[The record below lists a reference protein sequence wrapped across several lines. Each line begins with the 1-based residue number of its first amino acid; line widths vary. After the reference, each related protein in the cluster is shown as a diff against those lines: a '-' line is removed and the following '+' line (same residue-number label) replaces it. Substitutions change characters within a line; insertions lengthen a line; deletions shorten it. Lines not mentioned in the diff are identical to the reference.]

1 MPSKMVQPLHI
12 ADSIDKLLK
21 ISEVKIPDLSLS
33 ACLDKMKKLHD
44 SARKASLEK
53 DQEQE
58 FMFLHRYLLLLNM
71 ACKYPE
77 YTKTSTKYRSD
88 FPSAQSNMKKY
99 ELLRNILE
107 KRYQENKE
115 KDLRKNNKII
125 PAKSISPTQEKS
137 LKDLNNTIAAGKF
150 NKTCIFSQELYNLL
164 STRNNKES
172 YLLIDA
178 RSSQD
183 FKESHLNGS
192 NIINIP
198 EEIIYP
204 GISASILNSKLGG
217 NAKIQWEKRGTF
229 DKLIIFD
236 WNSSEGDLKSKALQN
251 LKKAMTEWDPG
262 TQYKCL
268 PLVLEG
274 GYEDILFKYPHI
286 TSNPKVQ
293 PPLLNNVNSLLSLD
307 SFDYPIQ
314 ELEPEEEKKIPV
326 KEPETTL
333 QPPKSS
339 SAKSSHELLVDRS
352 TKPTVLSTPEH
363 QISDISL
370 DSTEIVSQES
380 ISDSSSPIEEDSTPS
395 EINEVM
401 PKEETE
407 DKQTVVE
414 TKSVLDELRKVK
426 PSFDT
431 SNRPDSSETGN
442 VVEVERK
449 TKPQINGPNQSHTAD
464 KPVVEGTYK
473 IPLKKDDGPPS
484 SILKRSSSSP
494 NIAKLDDEG
503 ISRIP
508 AFTRANKPVAYA
520 ERADS
525 TYGKTVAGLT
535 GLKNFANNCY
545 MNSILQCL
553 SNTDPL
559 VKELISINRP
569 VATNPQSKTKG
580 RVAQEVITAFRN
592 MWSGDVRVYS
602 IKDLKTL
609 LGSLKEIFKGTGHQ
623 DSNEFLIILLE
634 YLHDDLNIPASGE
647 SRLDG
652 AREDTGEKAWGEF
665 RRKNCSI
672 IQRLFY
678 GQHRST
684 VTCSTCQHQ
693 SVTFEQF
700 FNLFVP
706 IPSRESVSLS
716 DCIQLYMS
724 GEKISGWKC
733 PKCKDER
740 NATKKFDISRLP
752 PILVIAL
759 KRFTHEEDSW
769 LQKKENLV
777 TYPLEDL
784 DMERFTIKGSEQRY
798 KRYNLYAMSTH
809 TGTLRAGHYKA
820 ICRNHITNKWHMFDD
835 QTVEALPAHSVRNN
849 PEVYILFYN
858 AVVENC

>member
-706 IPSRESVSLS
+706 IPSREPVSLS

>member
-442 VVEVERK
+442 VVEVEQK

-706 IPSRESVSLS
+706 IPSREPVSLS

>member
-1 MPSKMVQPLHI
+1 MPTKMVQPLHI
-12 ADSIDKLLK
+12 ADSIESLLRK
-21 ISEVKIPDLSLS
+21 AEVKIPDLSLP

-53 DQEQE
+53 DQEEE
-58 FMFLHRYLLLLNM
+58 FMFLHRYLMLLKM

-77 YTKTSTKYRSD
+77 YTKSSIKYRSD
-88 FPSAQSNMKKY
+88 FPCAQSNMKKY

-115 KDLRKNNKII
+115 KHLRENNKII
-125 PAKSISPTQEKS
+125 PVKSISPTQEKS

-150 NKTCIFSQELYNLL
+150 NKTCIYSEGLYNLL
-164 STRNNKES
+164 STRHNKES

-178 RSSQD
+178 RSLQD
-183 FKESHLNGS
+183 FKESHLNDS

-198 EEIIYP
+198 EEIIHP
-204 GISASILNSKLGG
+204 GISASILNSKLEG
-217 NAKIQWEKRGTF
+217 NAKLQWEKRGTF
-229 DKLIIFD
+229 DKLVIFD
-236 WNSSEGDLKSKALQN
+236 WNSSEAGLKSNVKLYH

-262 TQYKCL
+262 TQYKCS

-274 GYEDILFKYPHI
+274 GYEDILFKYPHV
-286 TSNPKVQ
+286 TSNPKVHA
-293 PPLLNNVNSLLSLD
+293 PLPNNINSLLSLD

-314 ELEPEEEKKIPV
+314 ELEPEEEKKLPV
-326 KEPETTL
+326 KEPQKTSQPQKTL
-333 QPPKSS
+333 P
-339 SAKSSHELLVDRS
+339 AKSPHELLVDRS
-352 TKPTVLSTPEH
+352 TKPTVITTPVNQVSE
-363 QISDISL
+363 ISP
-370 DSTEIVSQES
+370 DSSEIVAAES
-380 ISDSSSPIEEDSTPS
+380 NSDSSPPLEEDSTSS
-395 EINEVM
+395 EINEVT

-407 DKQTVVE
+407 DKQTVGE
-414 TKSVLDELRKVK
+414 TKSVLDELRKIK
-426 PSFDT
+426 PSFDV
-431 SNRPDSSETGN
+431 SVHPDTRETVN
-442 VVEVERK
+442 TIEVDPK
-449 TKPQINGPNQSHTAD
+449 IKPEHGPNQRHTAD

-508 AFTRANKPVAYA
+508 AFTRSNKPVAYA

-525 TYGKTVAGLT
+525 TYGITVAGLT

-634 YLHDDLNIPASGE
+634 YLHDDLNIPASAE
-647 SRLDG
+647 SRLEG

-706 IPSRESVSLS
+706 IPSREPVSLS

-777 TYPLEDL
+777 IYPLEDL
-784 DMERFTIKGSEQRY
+784 DMEKFTIRGSEQRY

-820 ICRNHITNKWHMFDD
+820 ICRNHVTNKWHMFDD

-858 AVVENC
+858 AVIENC

>member
-1 MPSKMVQPLHI
+1 MTSKMVQPLHI
-12 ADSIDKLLK
+12 ADSLNTLLR
-21 ISEVKIPDLSLS
+21 ISEIKIPDLSLS
-33 ACLDKMKKLHD
+33 ACLQKMKKLHD

-58 FMFLHRYLLLLNM
+58 FMFLHRYLMLLKM

-77 YTKTSTKYRSD
+77 YTKFSSQYRSD
-88 FPSAQSNMKKY
+88 FSCAQSNMEKY
-99 ELLRNILE
+99 ELLHSILK
-107 KRYQENKE
+107 KRYEENKE
-115 KDLRKNNKII
+115 KDSRQKNNKII
-125 PAKSISPTQEKS
+125 PVKSISPTQEKS
-137 LKDLNNTIAAGKF
+137 LKDLNNSIAAGKF
-150 NKTCIFSQELYNLL
+150 NKTFIYSGELYNLL
-164 STRNNKES
+164 STQNNKES
-172 YLLIDA
+172 LLLIDA
-178 RSSQD
+178 RSKQD

-198 EEIIYP
+198 EEIIAP
-204 GISASILNSKLGG
+204 GMSASILNSKLEG
-217 NAKIQWEKRGTF
+217 NAKSQWEKRGTF

-236 WNSSEGDLKSKALQN
+236 WNSSEADLKSHVKLYH

-268 PLVLEG
+268 PLVLDG
-274 GYEDILFKYPHI
+274 GYEDMLFKYPHM

-293 PPLLNNVNSLLSLD
+293 PPLPNNINSLLSLD

-314 ELEPEEEKKIPV
+314 ELEPEVEKKLPV
-326 KEPETTL
+326 KEPQKTL
-333 QPPKSS
+333 QPEKTLSEKSP
-339 SAKSSHELLVDRS
+339 HELIVDRS
-352 TKPTVLSTPEH
+352 TKPIITTPAP
-363 QISDISL
+363 QVSDVSL

-380 ISDSSSPIEEDSTPS
+380 NTESSTSPEEDSTPS
-395 EINEVM
+395 EINEVT

-407 DKQTVVE
+407 EKPTVNE
-414 TKSVLDELRKVK
+414 TKSVLDELRKIK
-426 PSFDT
+426 PSLDASIHPET
-431 SNRPDSSETGN
+431 RETVNVAEVDLKIKPEHGSNQRP
-442 VVEVERK
+442 
-449 TKPQINGPNQSHTAD
+449 TAE

-508 AFTRANKPVAYA
+508 SFTRANKPVAYA

-784 DMERFTIKGSEQRY
+784 DMERFTIRGSEQRY

-820 ICRNHITNKWHMFDD
+820 ICRNHVTNKWHMFDD

-858 AVVENC
+858 AVIENC

>member
-442 VVEVERK
+442 VVEVEQK